1 MAPNNKS
8 ALDLPLGFTAVHA
21 PVRALLGSNAIRALL
36 ARHAAGDWGEIS
48 AIQARA
54 NALALDQGYL
64 VRSEYFLNRLQV
76 QILTNED
83 RTRTYFFAAERY

>member
-1 MAPNNKS
+1 MAPNNKDTP
-8 ALDLPLGFTAVHA
+8 DLPLGFTAVHA
-21 PVRALLGSNAIRALL
+21 PVHTLLGCNAIRGLL

-54 NALALDQGYL
+54 NALALHQGYL
-64 VRSEYFLNRLQV
+64 VRSEYFLNRIQI

-83 RTRTYFFAAERY
+83 RTRTYFFAAERR